1 MFKNNKIWW
10 VIFVVVTIPLAYSVY
25 FMHEQEKEFEK
36 LGESI
41 RNIRVDFEQ
50 LKRERETL
58 EYELQEMRVLEEQTT
73 EDMRGFQ

>member
-10 VIFVVVTIPLAYSVY
+10 VIFVVVTIPLACSVY